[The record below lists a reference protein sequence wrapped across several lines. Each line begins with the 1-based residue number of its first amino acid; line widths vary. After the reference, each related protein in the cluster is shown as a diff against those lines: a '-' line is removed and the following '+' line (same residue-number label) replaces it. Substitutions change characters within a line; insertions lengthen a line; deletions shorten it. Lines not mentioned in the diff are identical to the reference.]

1 MPPCARRRP
10 AGTGSG
16 GRPCPNTRHKG
27 CRGRSAGRPASMGL
41 TGSAKTG
48 RDALAGPLQCQW
60 KSCGIAFPGLVVLIF
75 VSCHEYSEAMMRD
88 QSDRDTLDIFG
99 PRRGRPP
106 KVRVLSDAERARRYR
121 KKQAR
126 AGQVR
131 VTVTIPAGRRD
142 ELLAFVAALQDET

>member
-1 MPPCARRRP
+1 
-10 AGTGSG
+10 
-16 GRPCPNTRHKG
+16 
-27 CRGRSAGRPASMGL
+27 
-41 TGSAKTG
+41 
-48 RDALAGPLQCQW
+48 
-60 KSCGIAFPGLVVLIF
+60 LVVLIF

-88 QSDRDTLDIFG
+88 KTDRGTLDIFG
-99 PRRGRPP
+99 PRRGRPT

-142 ELLAFVAALQDET
+142 ELLAFVATLQDEP